1 MLLLFQSKSPKMD
14 KSKARVLAPEVPQ
27 GAGADEKRKLFDQ
40 AIDGLASLDSD
51 MNSEEID
58 DFVRF
63 FVELYDEADEK
74 FRHMYSDVCAI
85 LFGFLVDNGKLD
97 DGVPPQAVKLA
108 NNVALLL
115 EEIKR
120 RNPDS
125 RAVGCVLKLS
135 DHIELENK
143 RMRYM
148 TLQNRA
154 QQKSAKSLRKKF
166 ETSLASEV
174 DKASKSFDER
184 VKAQIEET
192 QQKLQRNY
200 ISILGI
206 FAAIVVAFMSG
217 TAFSSSVLENID
229 KASIYRISF
238 VVLIVAFF
246 MFNLVCALF
255 MFLNKVS
262 EIKNRAMV
270 WLLVVADVVF
280 VVLITLVVLARAFD
294 VVSHFPFP

>member
-1 MLLLFQSKSPKMD
+1 MD
-14 KSKARVLAPEVPQ
+14 KSKLRVVAPKVPVE
-27 GAGADEKRKLFDQ
+27 ATIDEKCDLFG
-40 AIDGLASLDSD
+40 AAVESLASLESD
-51 MNSEEID
+51 LNDVEIA

-63 FVELYDEADEK
+63 FKELYDESDDR
-74 FRHMYSDVCAI
+74 FRHMYSHVCSI
-85 LFGFLVDNGKLD
+85 LFGFLADNGRLD

-108 NNVALLL
+108 SNVALILG
-115 EEIKR
+115 EIKR
-120 RNPDS
+120 LHPKS
-125 RAVGCVLKLS
+125 RAVRCVLKLY

-148 TLQNRA
+148 TLQNKA
-154 QQKSAKSLRKKF
+154 QQESAKKLKKKF
-166 ETSLASEV
+166 ETSLSDEV
-174 DKASKSFDER
+174 KKAKQSFDSGI
-184 VKAQIEET
+184 KLQIEET

-246 MFNLVCALF
+246 MFNLICALF

-270 WLLVVADVVF
+270 WLLVVADIAFVALIALVVF
-280 VVLITLVVLARAFD
+280 ARAFD
-294 VVSHFPFP
+294 VVSRFPFS